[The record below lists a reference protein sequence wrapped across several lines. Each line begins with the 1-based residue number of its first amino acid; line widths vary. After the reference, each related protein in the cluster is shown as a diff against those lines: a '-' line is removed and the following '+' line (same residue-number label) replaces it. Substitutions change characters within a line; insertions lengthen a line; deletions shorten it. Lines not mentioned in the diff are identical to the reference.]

1 MNHKVAAGSEYNTTH
16 RFAIGGGDGGVAAF
30 DVGDDAVDPGLA
42 GVLKPHVRADDDV
55 HRSPL
60 HDRSSG
66 DDRGTTYGLLLHK
79 LSTRQISSI
88 ALCSLAS

>member
-1 MNHKVAAGSEYNTTH
+1 
-16 RFAIGGGDGGVAAF
+16 
-30 DVGDDAVDPGLA
+30 
-42 GVLKPHVRADDDV
+42 VRADDDV